1 MVGKLSILIKNK
13 DAKLRRS
20 YSQMFFSMLL
30 KGLSM
35 IITFASVPVILNFVS
50 YEIYGVYLALTSS
63 FALINIMDIGLG
75 DGLRNKFAE
84 SRTKGESEMAKT
96 YVSTTYF
103 TNFILS
109 AVIIVSYFILEP
121 FINWNNLLNISATYD
136 NLRMVTRV
144 LIIATAFKFFL
155 QAILNMLKGD
165 QKYITFSVIGF
176 SLNLVSIL
184 LIFLLSRLNIEGT
197 LIYLV
202 GAFFVV
208 PNLILLGVNIAYF
221 SRPYVEYAPKIIYIK
236 KTILKS
242 LSSLSLKFFVVNITG
257 VIALQSINIILI
269 RYFDP
274 ILVVDFNLLFKYY
287 FLVISISFILFNPIW
302 STFTEALIKR
312 DLEWTQRLLRRSL
325 QISLLLS
332 TLLPFMIIFSNDFI
346 SMWSGQVFTS
356 SLTINILFGI
366 WVVLNVISEPYK
378 MLIKGSGELNLYVL
392 VSILFTFIQLLISL
406 VLIEVFD
413 FALTAILIGCVL
425 SQLLYL
431 GFFYTK
437 SINILSNFKGEHA

>member
-1 MVGKLSILIKNK
+1 MVGKLSILIRIK
-13 DAKLRRS
+13 DAKLGKS

-35 IITFASVPVILNFVS
+35 IITFASVPVILKFVS

-84 SRTKGESEMAKT
+84 SRTTGDTEMAKA

-103 TNFILS
+103 TNFVLTT
-109 AVIIVSYFILEP
+109 IIVVSYFILEP
-121 FINWNNLLNISATYD
+121 FVNWNNFLNISTPYNDLKLVA
-136 NLRMVTRV
+136 RI
-144 LIIATAFKFFL
+144 LIIATAIKFFL

-184 LIFLLSRLNIEGT
+184 LVFLLYKLNIEGN

-202 GAFFVV
+202 GAFFVI
-208 PNLILLGVNIAYF
+208 PNLILLGVNIVYF
-221 SRPYVEYAPKIIYIK
+221 SKSYAEFSPNFRHIK

-242 LSSLSLKFFVVNITG
+242 LSSLSLKFFMVNIMG
-257 VIALQSINIILI
+257 VIALQSINIIVI

-274 ILVVDFNLLFKYY
+274 ALVVDFNLLFKYY

-302 STFTEALIKR
+302 STFTEAVVKK
-312 DLEWTQRLLRRSL
+312 DLQWTKRLLKRSL
-325 QISLLLS
+325 QISVMLS
-332 TLLPFMIIFSNDFI
+332 LILPFMIIFSNDFI
-346 SMWSGQVFTS
+346 SLWSGHLFTS
-356 SLTINILFGI
+356 SITLNILFGI
-366 WVVLNVISEPYK
+366 WVVLNIVSEPYK
-378 MLIKGSGELNLYVL
+378 MLLKGSGELNSYVV
-392 VSILFTFIQLLISL
+392 VSVLFTLIQLLISL

-413 FALTAILIGCVL
+413 FALTAILLGCVL
-425 SQLLYL
+425 SQSLYL
-431 GFFYTK
+431 GFFYVK
-437 SINILSNFKGEHA
+437 SKNILSNFKGEDA